1 VDRLRLASCALLVI
15 VGLLGAAAPASAA
28 RPTRHTDTITF
39 TSKSPAGQ
47 TCDFPLRDTIT
58 VTIAVMTL
66 TNASGE
72 AVLEVEHG
80 TGTITHTNLA
90 TGYTLTEVGPLNS
103 VRWLDSNTG
112 STMGIQWHLR
122 DPSGKIVLT
131 VAGRLTYSL
140 DPFEI
145 LTITPRVERFLDF
158 AETICPLLGG
168 SPA

>member
-1 VDRLRLASCALLVI
+1 MNRLRVASCALVVV
-15 VGLLGAAAPASAA
+15 VGLLGVGAPALAA
-28 RPTRHTDTITF
+28 QPTRETETFTF

-58 VTIAVMTL
+58 VTFTVLTL
-66 TNASGE
+66 TDASGD

-103 VRWLDSNTG
+103 VRRPESNTG

-140 DPFEI
+140 YPFDI
-145 LTITPRVERFLDF
+145 LTITPRVERYLDY
-158 AETICPLLGG
+158 AQTICPLLGG

>member
-1 VDRLRLASCALLVI
+1 VNRLRVASCALLVI
-15 VGLLGAAAPASAA
+15 GLLSAGAPASAA
-28 RPTRHTDTITF
+28 RPTRQTDTITF
-39 TSKSPAGQ
+39 ASKSPAGQ
-47 TCDFPLRDTIT
+47 TCNFPLRDTIT
-58 VTIAVMTL
+58 LTIAVMTL
-66 TNASGE
+66 TDASGD

-103 VRWLDSNTG
+103 VRSLDSNTG
-112 STMGIQWHLR
+112 STMGVQWHLR

-145 LTITPRVERFLDF
+145 ITVTPRVERYLDY
-158 AETICPLLGG
+158 AQTICPLLGG